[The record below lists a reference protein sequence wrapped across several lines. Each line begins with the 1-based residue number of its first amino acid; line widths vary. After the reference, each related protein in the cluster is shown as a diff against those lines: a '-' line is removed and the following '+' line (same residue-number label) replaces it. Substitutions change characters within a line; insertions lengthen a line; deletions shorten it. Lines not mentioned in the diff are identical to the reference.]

1 MKKNCNINVFIVS
14 IVVLLIPL
22 SVSGEDIFIEDFL
35 TNSNNWP
42 IADDEEV
49 ATDIVAGS
57 YSFEYKSD
65 DAAYYVWYPIP
76 IDTNRDFEI
85 KSKMYHSTGRDDRG
99 YGLVWGMKDVSN
111 YYTFNI
117 TNNGYYRIS
126 ELKNGEWY
134 DLIPWTESDCIN
146 TYSLSNVL
154 TIKKLGDTYY
164 FYINNLR
171 VDEMNFRS
179 FFGDQIGYVIFMSQK
194 IMIDYLH
201 VRYIEEMQTLMNEQF
216 TDNSLGWAEAN
227 DASVYAGISGGYYNF
242 EHKNEEDSYYVWNS
256 VALNDEEDFQIS
268 STLTHVSGIDNY
280 GYGLVWGMKDL
291 ENCYTFDISDN
302 GYYRFG
308 KFDNDEWSNL
318 IDWTSSDLLR
328 SGNATNTLTIDRI
341 GTYYHFY
348 INGEWQDSFE
358 FEPFFGNRIGFVI
371 WRNQF
376 IKIDE
381 LVVKQEGFESS
392 SILNQARDLLAF
404 VTVEEPDYM
413 STYQYLAD
421 SYWERAEESQVDSNH
436 VETINL
442 YQRSAKAEV
451 LSESPR
457 LPYIAD
463 ALARAAKSMNKLGK
477 ETDEWSYYLSAQ
489 DYWEVVLEIDETLGD
504 HEHVVTDLIN
514 IGVTYNNI
522 NEYDTAIK
530 YYKRALA
537 KAEEI
542 NDDLGIFEVYD
553 HIGWTFENA
562 SKFEDAIASYQ
573 EAVDYA
579 ESIDNIE
586 EMMLFWEL
594 IATVYDL
601 CTFETEKAILYYE
614 KAVTAADQL
623 GNIDDK
629 QRYLYYIGDSYYL
642 LGEEEIAE
650 KYWNEADKISL
661 DEGDK

>member
-308 KFDNDEWSNL
+308 KFDNDE
-318 IDWTSSDLLR
+318 
-328 SGNATNTLTIDRI
+328 
-341 GTYYHFY
+341 
-348 INGEWQDSFE
+348 
-358 FEPFFGNRIGFVI
+358 
-371 WRNQF
+371 
-376 IKIDE
+376 
-381 LVVKQEGFESS
+381 
-392 SILNQARDLLAF
+392 
-404 VTVEEPDYM
+404 
-413 STYQYLAD
+413 
-421 SYWERAEESQVDSNH
+421 
-436 VETINL
+436 
-442 YQRSAKAEV
+442 
-451 LSESPR
+451 
-457 LPYIAD
+457 
-463 ALARAAKSMNKLGK
+463 
-477 ETDEWSYYLSAQ
+477 
-489 DYWEVVLEIDETLGD
+489 
-504 HEHVVTDLIN
+504 
-514 IGVTYNNI
+514 
-522 NEYDTAIK
+522 
-530 YYKRALA
+530 
-537 KAEEI
+537 
-542 NDDLGIFEVYD
+542 
-553 HIGWTFENA
+553 
-562 SKFEDAIASYQ
+562 
-573 EAVDYA
+573 
-579 ESIDNIE
+579 
-586 EMMLFWEL
+586 
-594 IATVYDL
+594 
-601 CTFETEKAILYYE
+601 
-614 KAVTAADQL
+614 
-623 GNIDDK
+623 
-629 QRYLYYIGDSYYL
+629 
-642 LGEEEIAE
+642 
-650 KYWNEADKISL
+650 
-661 DEGDK
+661 